1 MNYVKST
8 LNITFDKKFCTFHI
22 ARCPAKGLTAQF
34 FKNKLF
40 IGLKRLHLY
49 TFGTKTMQE
58 VL

>member
-8 LNITFDKKFCTFHI
+8 LSITFDKKFCIFHI

-40 IGLKRLHLY
+40 IGLKWLHLY
-49 TFGTKTMQE
+49 TFGIKTMQE
-58 VL
+58 VS